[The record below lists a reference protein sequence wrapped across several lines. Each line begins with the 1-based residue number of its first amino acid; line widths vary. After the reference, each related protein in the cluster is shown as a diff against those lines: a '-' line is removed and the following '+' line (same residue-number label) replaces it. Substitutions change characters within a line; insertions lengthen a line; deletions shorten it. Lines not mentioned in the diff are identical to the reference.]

1 VKIFVRTLLLSAI
14 VLCTLAAAS
23 NAQTR
28 TINMIGSSGLFL
40 ESGEA
45 AYSEYESPLACAW
58 STGTSGLVVAT
69 DTSTGSSL
77 TDTGNSWVVW
87 VPSGSNTCATNAT
100 PLYVYGF
107 LQTDSVVG
115 NRCLFNAQA
124 SNSCTISYAAA
135 GGTSPAGK
143 IEGGSEVSLPAD
155 VAASLTAAKVNVA
168 ATDIRPEDAEFAIT
182 RALTPCGS
190 TEGGTGSI
198 APYLGLGY
206 ANGGTIESHFSSST
220 FNVINFTLPSKYY
233 VTPVGFDP
241 ILVVVN
247 STDPSGTGFNNS
259 GIKNISSSNLAAYLD
274 GSIGTTSALL
284 GPSAPQTPE
293 PTTVIVREPL
303 SGTYNTMEYNV
314 PNTTEMQTS
323 QDVGVNQLSSQQNC
337 SGTVVGSNPMAIEN
351 TIAGSWRYRAIGTGQ
366 ELAETFATNDALGY
380 GFWGVSNYA
389 AAPSTAK
396 YLEVDGHDPIQATY
410 TDGVIPTTST
420 ELSKVTFTNLANGEY
435 PIWSLVRFVTADTTS
450 ESLMKT
456 LAVAAGTFSGA
467 THPDFLPYYNSKGAA
482 KDYVERSHFAPPG
495 INFSATNQPANNGD
509 YDGYGGCTTAE
520 AGGDVGGV
528 ILVIDKQDQTYCT
541 DTGSTY
547 GMINRRR

>member
-23 NAQTR
+23 NAQTS

-45 AYSEYESPLACAW
+45 AYFEYETPLACAW

-69 DTSTGSSL
+69 DTSSGSSL

-87 VPSGSNTCATNAT
+87 VPSGANTCATNAT

-124 SNSCTISYAAA
+124 VSNSCTISYSAAA
-135 GGTSPAGK
+135 GTSPAGK
-143 IEGGSEVSLPAD
+143 IEGGTEVVLPAA

-190 TEGGTGSI
+190 TVGGTGSI

-206 ANGGTIESHFSSST
+206 TNGGSIDSHFSSNT
-220 FNVINFTLPSKYY
+220 FNVINFTLPSTFY

-241 ILVVVN
+241 IVVVVN
-247 STDPSGTGFNNS
+247 STDAAGTGFNNS
-259 GIKNISSSNLAAYLD
+259 LLTTISSAVLAQYLD
-274 GSIGTTSALL
+274 GSIGDTAAALPQSAT
-284 GPSAPQTPE
+284 QTPM
-293 PTTVIVREPL
+293 PTTVLVREPL
-303 SGTYNTMEYNV
+303 SGTYNTMEYNI
-314 PNTTEMQTS
+314 PNTGSMQTS
-323 QDVGVNQLSSQQNC
+323 QDVGVNQLPSQQNC
-337 SGTVVGSNPMAIEN
+337 SGSVVGSNPMAIEN

-380 GFWGVSNYA
+380 GFWGVSNFA
-389 AAPSTAK
+389 AAPATSK
-396 YLEVDGHDPIQATY
+396 YLQVDHVDPIQTTY
-410 TDGVIPTTST
+410 THGVIPTTST
-420 ELSKVTFTNLANGEY
+420 ELSEVTFNNVSNGTY
-435 PIWSLVRFVTADTTS
+435 PIWSLVRYVTVDAKS
-450 ESLMKT
+450 RNLMQT
-456 LAVAAGTFSGA
+456 LADAAGTFSG
-467 THPDFLPYYNSKGAA
+467 TSHPDFLPYFSAKGGI
-482 KDYVERSHFAPPG
+482 KVDLERSHFAPPG
-495 INFSATNQPANNGD
+495 DQFFCNQP
-509 YDGYGGCTTAE
+509 TR
-520 AGGDVGGV
+520 
-528 ILVIDKQDQTYCT
+528 QPW
-541 DTGSTY
+541 
-547 GMINRRR
+547 RF